1 MDTIIQILIAAMCL
15 FIVWRIYKVLKANP
29 ELLSKENMSKSFTTM
44 GVLALILI
52 GGIAMM
58 VMLLKAAS

>member
-1 MDTIIQILIAAMCL
+1 MDTIIQILIAGMCL